1 MSLTMQLKCS
11 RDIIHAR
18 EQMDESKNAQL
29 VIQHTQ
35 LQKFKQT
42 IIAKEENEKEKH
54 TTVFKKGLGWHLTD
68 PELIQAI
75 TNQEQ
80 KKRG

>member
-1 MSLTMQLKCS
+1 VSLTMQLKCS